1 MAHGRVQAIG
11 DAMALK
17 NKFGAGYKISI
28 ISEPNKLKKTK
39 EIVSLCM
46 PGAVL
51 EDDSAGALLYQF
63 PNSSLKYVGKLVEKL
78 NTDPFVKGWGLSQTT
93 LEQVF
98 LSVVRNSDP
107 SESTRPSIIAL
118 KAKKIH
124 PMPDIK
130 DSSPL
135 WDQKFQ

>member
-11 DAMALK
+11 DSMALK

-28 ISEPNKLKKTK
+28 ICDPNKLRKTK
-39 EIVSLCM
+39 EIVSLNM
-46 PGAVL
+46 PGAIL

-98 LSVVRNSDP
+98 LSVVRNADSN
-107 SESTRPSIIAL
+107 ESTRPSIIAL

-124 PMPDIK
+124 PIPDIK

-135 WDQKFQ
+135 WDTKFQ